1 MSIDNGD
8 HARSLM
14 QRILR
19 LHEEVDTIKGDI
31 REVYAEARSMGYN
44 KAAMGE
50 AIRIIRKREKGSAA
64 FEERTAIVELYLST
78 FDQPSHVP
86 ARERMREV
94 AEPTPRRDHGP
105 VTQEE
110 HHVDRSAC
118 AQPHSAEGE
127 PAIPSKAGDAGTG
140 QAVHE
145 PNAAVDHTEQPSGAG
160 TGSAVRTGAPIL
172 AKPYDP
178 GPIPAFLDRRVKR
191 EQVEA

>member
-31 REVYAEARSMGYN
+31 REVYAEARSMGYD

-50 AIRIIRKREKGSAA
+50 AIRIIRKREKDSAA

-78 FDQPSHVP
+78 FDQTSHVP
-86 ARERMREV
+86 ARERMREGNETRPDATPAGAVV
-94 AEPTPRRDHGP
+94 AETSG
-105 VTQEE
+105 VTAGETAADGRYVEATVEQ
-110 HHVDRSAC
+110 RPSA
-118 AQPHSAEGE
+118 SF
-127 PAIPSKAGDAGTG
+127 
-140 QAVHE
+140 
-145 PNAAVDHTEQPSGAG
+145 
-160 TGSAVRTGAPIL
+160 PI